1 MNINIIGDCKD
12 SKKLKDILKS
22 FETYDDFKAMSN
34 DSINVLVSDRPK
46 EDVDVWYTQKTGSKV
61 NYIEHYSK
69 IRKQY
74 NYRYLVVKN
83 VEVLGPIKNHIIFYG
98 NRIKH
103 FSNESELNLALIDLL
118 GSIEEL

>member
-1 MNINIIGDCKD
+1 
-12 SKKLKDILKS
+12 
-22 FETYDDFKAMSN
+22 
-34 DSINVLVSDRPK
+34 
-46 EDVDVWYTQKTGSKV
+46 
-61 NYIEHYSK
+61 
-69 IRKQY
+69 
-74 NYRYLVVKN
+74 VKN

>member
-12 SKKLKDILKS
+12 SKKLKNILKS

-34 DSINVLVSDRPK
+34 DSINVLVSDQPK

-61 NYIEHYSK
+61 NYIEYYSK

>member
-22 FETYDDFKAMSN
+22 FETYDDFKAMSD
-34 DSINVLVSDRPK
+34 DSIDVLVSQEPK
-46 EDVDVWYTQKTGSKV
+46 EYAHVWYTEKLSLKV

-83 VEVLGPIKNHIIFYG
+83 VEDLGPIKNHIIFYG

>member
-34 DSINVLVSDRPK
+34 DSINVLVSDQSK

-74 NYRYLVVKN
+74 NYRYLLVKN

>member
-34 DSINVLVSDRPK
+34 DSINVLVSDQSK